1 MWKKR
6 WIAWA
11 WVSGCI
17 WCWVGPTYAQQTAA
31 SAIPEMQT
39 ASLANASEAVAPG
52 VIEKTLGFDEL
63 AGLAIA
69 NNPTLAQAAAAIR
82 QTLGTQWQVG
92 LYPNPQLGYLRSDPS
107 QAGQSRTDGV
117 FIGQEIV
124 TAGKRWKSR
133 DVEAQEVARLRWEYQ
148 SQERRVLNDLRIR
161 YIEVLATQQ
170 SLRLLDELVRIAEAG
185 QENAERRREGEQA
198 SLADVL
204 QARIQVKTVRVRR
217 TEAEV
222 RADAAWRQ
230 LVNVAGVPE
239 LGPTPVTGSLEGE
252 IVPLD
257 WDACWQR
264 LLAESPQLRAAETRI
279 AHARNEVVR
288 ERAQRIPN
296 VTVQVVNEREH
307 SQGYSTTSTFVAVP
321 VPIFNR
327 NQGNIAHAEA
337 DVGEARAELR
347 RTQLAL
353 RDQLTETFRR
363 YETLR
368 RQIEQLQGEILPDV
382 EQSLQL
388 VATGYRA
395 GEVTVFQ
402 LLSAQESYFDS
413 RLSQLT
419 ALAELRKT
427 QTEIDGLLLTGG
439 LNPAAVGT
447 ALQAQAGFGAQGLL
461 NQLRDENTKQLLPPA
476 FQVGQ

>member
-11 WVSGCI
+11 WASGCI
-17 WCWVGPTYAQQTAA
+17 WCWVGPTYAQQTGA
-31 SAIPEMQT
+31 STIPEMQIAPV
-39 ASLANASEAVAPG
+39 ASASEAVAPG
-52 VIEKTLGFDEL
+52 VIEKALGFDEL
-63 AGLAIA
+63 AGLATA

-170 SLRLLDELVRIAEAG
+170 SLQLLDELVRIAEAG
-185 QENAERRREGEQA
+185 QQNTEQRRQGEQA

-222 RADAAWRQ
+222 RAEAAWRQ

-252 IVPLD
+252 IAPLD

-296 VTVQVVNEREH
+296 VTVQVVNERDH

-368 RQIEQLQGEILPDV
+368 RQIEQLQREILPDV
-382 EQSLQL
+382 DQSLQL
-388 VATGYRA
+388 VTTAYRA
-395 GEVTVFQ
+395 GEVTVLQ
-402 LLSAQESYFDS
+402 LLSSQESYFDT
-413 RLSQLT
+413 RLTQLT

-439 LNPAAVGT
+439 LNPAAIGT
-447 ALQAQAGFGAQGLL
+447 ALQSQAGFGAQGLL